1 MRRRKLRKVGACLFL
16 ATIGLMT
23 ILHLVTTP
31 QSFAMPLPAYR
42 ISVMNPGGTSHSGR
56 PVSSSTQ
63 GNKNSQDSGQG
74 NNTDEMTDY
83 PPGMNYPDKP
93 PAQDTKNP
101 FNPFDMSKSKEGP
114 DENADGDSGWSIWP
128 WNWGKNIATNMSK
141 WVWSTI
147 NNFLL
152 KMVRG
157 AYRSVM
163 GFLSKYIF
171 QDLNLKSDSRIL
183 SIYTGFSWIVGGVF
197 LVLIIAV
204 GIKSILGV
212 SFGYTD
218 YRLKAA
224 LPRIVLAGFCAIF
237 ALPLCQFFINMTH
250 SASVSTLNLFKPQSA
265 QVPFNVLWDQLL
277 GISSSGMSPFVFILI
292 LFLLIG
298 FIGLGCFY
306 VIRRA
311 ALMVLIILAPLSL
324 ALWVDE
330 ATSDYTTLWARA
342 FFALVFVEFLHA
354 LIILLFFQ
362 TLFAGAGT
370 DILANC
376 LFCFALLYLMYKI
389 PSYIFQSTVINW
401 GRPQMIK
408 SIGTAGGV
416 AHVAKIAG
424 AAGG

>member
-1 MRRRKLRKVGACLFL
+1 
-16 ATIGLMT
+16 
-23 ILHLVTTP
+23 
-31 QSFAMPLPAYR
+31 
-42 ISVMNPGGTSHSGR
+42 
-56 PVSSSTQ
+56 
-63 GNKNSQDSGQG
+63 
-74 NNTDEMTDY
+74 
-83 PPGMNYPDKP
+83 
-93 PAQDTKNP
+93 
-101 FNPFDMSKSKEGP
+101 
-114 DENADGDSGWSIWP
+114 
-128 WNWGKNIATNMSK
+128 
-141 WVWSTI
+141 
-147 NNFLL
+147 
-152 KMVRG
+152 MVRG

-324 ALWVDE
+324 AFWVDE

-416 AHVAKIAG
+416 THVAKIAG

>member
-1 MRRRKLRKVGACLFL
+1 MLQRKLHKTGALLFL
-16 ATIGLMT
+16 ISML
-23 ILHLVTTP
+23 LLVVVHLVVEP
-31 QSFAMPLPAYR
+31 QSFAMPSPSYR
-42 ISVMNPGGTSHSGR
+42 VSVTNAIGAFHVADSLLGRSGGADKAGASD
-56 PVSSSTQ
+56 
-63 GNKNSQDSGQG
+63 NSD
-74 NNTDEMTDY
+74 TDEMTDY
-83 PPGMNYPDKP
+83 PPGMEYPEEP
-93 PAQDTKNP
+93 RTQDTKNP

-128 WNWGKNIATNMSK
+128 WNWGKNVATNMSK

-157 AYRSVM
+157 AYKSVM
-163 GFLSKYIF
+163 EFLSKYIF
-171 QDLNLKSDSRIL
+171 QDLSLNSDSRIL
-183 SIYTGFSWIVGGVF
+183 SIYTGFAWMVGCVF
-197 LVLIIAV
+197 LVLIIVV

-212 SFGYTD
+212 SFGYAD

-250 SASVSTLNLFKPQSA
+250 SASVSTLSLFDPESA
-265 QVPFNVLWDQLL
+265 QIPFNVLWDHLV
-277 GISSSGMSPFVFILI
+277 GIAPSSMSPFIFILI

-311 ALMVLIILAPLSL
+311 ALMVLIILAPLAL
-324 ALWVDE
+324 ALWVDDS
-330 ATSDYTTLWARA
+330 TSDYTTLWARA

-370 DILANC
+370 DVLANV

-389 PSYIFQSTVINW
+389 PSYIFQSTVVNW
-401 GRPQMIK
+401 GRPQALK

-416 AHVAKIAG
+416 AHVAKMAG
-424 AAGG
+424 TAGG